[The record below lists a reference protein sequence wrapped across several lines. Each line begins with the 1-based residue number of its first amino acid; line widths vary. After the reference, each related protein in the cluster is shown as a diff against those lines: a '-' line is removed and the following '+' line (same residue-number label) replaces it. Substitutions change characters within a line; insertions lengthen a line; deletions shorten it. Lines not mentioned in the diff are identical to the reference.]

1 MVMTETLSGVLQGLL
16 SGMLWGLDTSLNAL
30 VLTLNPLTLDDPRLI
45 SSALLLAFFHDFFSA
60 IFLAGDIVL
69 RQKEKLFIAILRNKS
84 TYFVALS
91 ALFAGPIGMQAYLY
105 AVNSIGSGLTATI
118 SAIYP
123 ALAALLGAI
132 FFKDYLTK
140 RGGFGLSLVILAV
153 IVLGA
158 GQLDISNNLFW
169 GMIAAFLCAGSWA
182 AESIIIAYGIKEK
195 LQPKQALLIRQWTC
209 CLAYLGLMSFEGNI
223 SYSLS
228 IIFET
233 QIIFLILA
241 VAMIGTMSYL
251 CYYSAIDKV
260 GPVKATGMNVTYSI
274 WTAIFSLFI
283 FGGNLDIKLVICGM
297 LIIIGTLFVIKN

>member
-1 MVMTETLSGVLQGLL
+1 MTETLSGVLQGLL

-30 VLTLNPLTLDDPRLI
+30 VLTLNPFILDDPRLI

-60 IFLAGDIVL
+60 IFLTGDIVL

-84 TYFVALS
+84 TYFVAFS

-105 AVNSIGSGLTATI
+105 AVNSIGAGLTATI

-140 RGGFGLSLVILAV
+140 RGGVGLSLVILAV
-153 IVLGA
+153 IALGS
-158 GQLDISNNLFW
+158 GQLDISNNLFF
-169 GMIAAFLCAGSWA
+169 GGIAAFLCAGSWA

-195 LQPKQALLIRQWTC
+195 LQPKQALLIRQWIC

>member
-1 MVMTETLSGVLQGLL
+1 MTETLSGVLQGLL

-30 VLTLNPLTLDDPRLI
+30 VLTLNPLILDDPRLI

-84 TYFVALS
+84 TYFVAFS

-105 AVNSIGSGLTATI
+105 AVNSIGAGLTATI

-140 RGGFGLSLVILAV
+140 RGGGGLSLVILAV
-153 IVLGA
+153 IALGS
-158 GQLDISNNLFW
+158 GQLDISNNLFL
-169 GMIAAFLCAGSWA
+169 GGIAAFLCAGSWA

-209 CLAYLGLMSFEGNI
+209 CLAYLGFMSFEGNI

>member
-1 MVMTETLSGVLQGLL
+1 MIMTETLSGALQGLL

-30 VLTLNPLTLDDPRLI
+30 VLTLNPFILDDPRLI
-45 SSALLLAFFHDFFSA
+45 SSALLLAFFHDCFSA
-60 IFLAGDIVL
+60 IFLTGDIVL

-84 TYFVALS
+84 TYFVAFS

-105 AVNSIGSGLTATI
+105 AVNSIGAGLTATI

-140 RGGFGLSLVILAV
+140 RGRIGLSLVILAV
-153 IVLGA
+153 IALGS

-169 GMIAAFLCAGSWA
+169 GVIAAFLCAGSWA

-209 CLAYLGLMSFEGNI
+209 CLAYLGFMSFEGNI

>member
-1 MVMTETLSGVLQGLL
+1 MTETLSGVLQGLL

-30 VLTLNPLTLDDPRLI
+30 VLTLNPLILDDPRLI

-84 TYFVALS
+84 TYFVAFS

-209 CLAYLGLMSFEGNI
+209 CLAYLGFMSFEGNI

>member
-1 MVMTETLSGVLQGLL
+1 MIMTETLSGVLQGLL

-30 VLTLNPLTLDDPRLI
+30 VLTLNPFILDDPRLI

-60 IFLAGDIVL
+60 IFLTGDIVL

-84 TYFVALS
+84 TYFVAFS

-105 AVNSIGSGLTATI
+105 AVNSIGAGLTATI

-140 RGGFGLSLVILAV
+140 RGGVGLSLVILAV
-153 IVLGA
+153 VALGA
-158 GQLDISNNLFW
+158 GQLDISNNLFF
-169 GMIAAFLCAGSWA
+169 GGIAAFLCAGSWA

-209 CLAYLGLMSFEGNI
+209 CLAYLGFMSFEGNI

-283 FGGNLDIKLVICGM
+283 FGGNLDIKLVICGI